1 MKFGYFFDETGT
13 SRVEHEEA
21 ADVRFLFTR
30 YINCPKSKDEDFLI
44 ASRRVFMNRP
54 RIISLFVTLLFT
66 AGLASGQ
73 SVGKNDPEPAVSRE
87 RPNSCAA
94 RSTLLN
100 FVVWSRDRQHFH
112 EVPIWQ
118 LPGSQAF
125 FFVSGMTIDA
135 DGAPNAY
142 DPDDTGLD
150 DMANAGVPTHWDG
163 IITDR
168 DGNPLIQG
176 ESDPFPGYYISCT
189 SLSDQSRKFTDPTRY
204 VDASKIPY
212 IVLPNDLADR
222 GGARLGDFA
231 VVMNLRNGKS
241 SYAIYADIGTMGE
254 GSIALAD
261 NIGIWSDARRGG
273 ESDGILYLVFPGSGN
288 LQPRTID
295 EIQSHAEKLLHDWG
309 GIEKLASC
317 TENHN
322 PAVTTATFKSAP
334 ENSATQTSDCASNR
348 FVPIPLDEKNKP
360 ASSSPTTPPTR
371 GAIVGTSLP
380 AGYDS
385 QLQVTTTTTTA
396 GAEEDW
402 SRCGS
407 N

>member
-1 MKFGYFFDETGT
+1 
-13 SRVEHEEA
+13 
-21 ADVRFLFTR
+21 
-30 YINCPKSKDEDFLI
+30 
-44 ASRRVFMNRP
+44 MNRP
-54 RIISLFVTLLFT
+54 RIISLFVTLLFA
-66 AGLASGQ
+66 AGVVSGQ
-73 SVGKNDPEPAVSRE
+73 SAGKNDPTPTVSRE
-87 RPNSCAA
+87 RGYSCAIA

-100 FVVWSRDRQHFH
+100 FVVWSRDRQRVH
-112 EVPIWQ
+112 EVPIYQ
-118 LPGSQAF
+118 LPSSQAF

-150 DMANAGVPTHWDG
+150 DVANAGVPTHWDG

-176 ESDPFPGYYISCT
+176 ENDPFPGYYISCT
-189 SLSDQSRKFTDPTRY
+189 SLSDRNKKFTDPTRY

-231 VVMNLRNGKS
+231 VVLNLRNGKS

-261 NIGIWSDARRGG
+261 NLGIWSDARRGG

-295 EIQSHAEKLLHDWG
+295 EIQSEAEKLLHDWG
-309 GIEKLASC
+309 GIERLASC
-317 TENHN
+317 AENHN
-322 PAVTTATFKSAP
+322 PAVTTTTLKSAP
-334 ENSATQTSDCASNR
+334 EDSATRTSDCASNR
-348 FVPIPLDEKNKP
+348 FVPLSLDERDQP
-360 ASSSPTTPPTR
+360 ASSSRTTAPG
-371 GAIVGTSLP
+371 GAIVDTSLP
-380 AGYDS
+380 AGYDRS
-385 QLQVTTTTTTA
+385 CRYSPPRPAFPIWAHVA
-396 GAEEDW
+396 PY
-402 SRCGS
+402 
-407 N
+407 

>member
-1 MKFGYFFDETGT
+1 M
-13 SRVEHEEA
+13 
-21 ADVRFLFTR
+21 
-30 YINCPKSKDEDFLI
+30 
-44 ASRRVFMNRP
+44 ASQSVFMNRP
-54 RIISLFVTLLFT
+54 RIISLFMTVLFAT
-66 AGLASGQ
+66 GVASVR
-73 SVGKNDPEPAVSRE
+73 SPGKNDPEPTVSRE
-87 RPNSCAA
+87 RVNSCAIA

-100 FVVWSRDRQHFH
+100 FVVWSRDRQRFR

-142 DPDDTGLD
+142 GPDDTGLD
-150 DMANAGVPTHWDG
+150 DLANAGVPTHWDG

-189 SLSDQSRKFTDPTRY
+189 SLSDQSKKFTDPTRY

-212 IVLPNDLADR
+212 VVLPNDLADH

-295 EIQSHAEKLLHDWG
+295 EIQSEAEKLLHDWG

-317 TENHN
+317 AENHN
-322 PAVTTATFKSAP
+322 PAVTTPTLKSAP

-348 FVPIPLDEKNKP
+348 FVPIPLDERNKP
-360 ASSSPTTPPTR
+360 PSSSRTTLPTG

-380 AGYDS
+380 AEYDRS
-385 QLQVTTTTTTA
+385 C
-396 GAEEDW
+396 
-402 SRCGS
+402 R
-407 N
+407 

>member
-1 MKFGYFFDETGT
+1 LKNG
-13 SRVEHEEA
+13 
-21 ADVRFLFTR
+21 
-30 YINCPKSKDEDFLI
+30 EDFLI
-44 ASRRVFMNRP
+44 ASRKVFMNRP
-54 RIISLFVTLLFT
+54 RIISLCVALLF
-66 AGLASGQ
+66 AGGVASGQ
-73 SVGKNDPEPAVSRE
+73 TVGKNDPESSVSRE
-87 RPNSCAA
+87 RASSCAIA

-100 FVVWSRDRQHFH
+100 FVVWSRDRQRFH

-189 SLSDQSRKFTDPTRY
+189 SLSDQSKKFTDPTRY

-212 IVLPNDLADR
+212 VVLPNDLADR

-295 EIQSHAEKLLHDWG
+295 EIQSEAEKLLHDWG

-317 TENHN
+317 AENHN
-322 PAVTTATFKSAP
+322 PAVSTATLKSAP
-334 ENSATQTSDCASNR
+334 ENSAKQTSDCTSHR
-348 FVPIPLDEKNKP
+348 FIPISLDDRNKP
-360 ASSSPTTPPTR
+360 ASSSRATPLTG
-371 GAIVGTSLP
+371 GAIVGASLP
-380 AGYDS
+380 GGYDR
-385 QLQVTTTTTTA
+385 
-396 GAEEDW
+396 
-402 SRCGS
+402 RCK
-407 N
+407 

>member
-1 MKFGYFFDETGT
+1 
-13 SRVEHEEA
+13 
-21 ADVRFLFTR
+21 L
-30 YINCPKSKDEDFLI
+30 
-44 ASRRVFMNRP
+44 P
-54 RIISLFVTLLFT
+54 RIISLFMTLMFA
-66 AGLASGQ
+66 AGVASGQ
-73 SVGKNDPEPAVSRE
+73 SAGKNDLEPTVSRE
-87 RPNSCAA
+87 RVNSCAIA

-100 FVVWSRDRQHFH
+100 FVVWSRDRQRFH

-142 DPDDTGLD
+142 NPDDTGLD
-150 DMANAGVPTHWDG
+150 DISNAGVPTHWGG

-189 SLSDQSRKFTDPTRY
+189 SLSNQSKKFTDPTRY
-204 VDASKIPY
+204 VDAAKIPY
-212 IVLPNDLADR
+212 VVLPNDLADR

-261 NIGIWSDARRGG
+261 NLGIWSDARRGG
-273 ESDGILYLVFPGSGN
+273 QSDGILYLVFPGSGN

-295 EIQSHAEKLLHDWG
+295 EIQSEAEKLLRNWG
-309 GIEKLASC
+309 GIETLASC
-317 TENHN
+317 AANHDL
-322 PAVTTATFKSAP
+322 AVTTATLETAL
-334 ENSATQTSDCASNR
+334 ENSASRTSACASNR
-348 FVPIPLDEKNKP
+348 FVPIPLDERNEP
-360 ASSSPTTPPTR
+360 ASSSRTTPPAG

-380 AGYDS
+380 AAYDRS
-385 QLQVTTTTTTA
+385 CRYSPPQPPLPNGAQVA
-396 GAEEDW
+396 PY
-402 SRCGS
+402 
-407 N
+407 